1 MTGKAERARTAILKV
16 LAESRTPLGAAR
28 IVEELLAAGI
38 DLSPRTVRLYLLEL
52 DQGGLTE
59 LVSRRAGRSITRAG
73 REELARA
80 DVIAKVGLVSAR
92 VDSLTYQ
99 MTFDA
104 RRAEGSV
111 VANVA
116 LLHPANL
123 DPALAEIRRVFRE
136 QLGIASRVL
145 VARAG
150 QQIGNTV
157 IPEGFVGIGTV
168 CSVTMNG
175 ILLHRC
181 IPVTSRFGG
190 LLELRERRPVRF
202 VELIEYRGS
211 TLDPLEVFIQAG
223 MTRVRDV
230 VRQGSGVICA
240 GFREIPAAAV
250 EDVEQLSRDLRLRG
264 IGGIVA
270 IGRPNQPLFG
280 IPVADGHA
288 GLVVVGGLN
297 PIAAVREA
305 GYSVRIRSL
314 AGLEDFARFHRAD
327 GTPHT

>member
-1 MTGKAERARTAILKV
+1 MGLKAERTQSAILKV
-16 LAESRTPLGAAR
+16 LSEAQTPLGAER
-28 IVEELLAAGI
+28 IVEALLAAGI
-38 DLSPRTVRLYLLEL
+38 DFSPRTVRLHLLDL
-52 DQGGLTE
+52 DRRGLTR
-59 LVSRRAGRSITRAG
+59 LVNRRAGRSITKAG
-73 REELARA
+73 REETGRA
-80 DVIAKVGLVSAR
+80 DVITKVGMVSAR
-92 VDSLTYQ
+92 VDTFTYQ

-104 RRAEGSV
+104 RRGEGTV
-111 VANVA
+111 VVNTA

-123 DPALAEIRRVFRE
+123 GPALAEIRRVLRE
-136 QLGIASRVL
+136 QLGIANRVM

-150 QQIGNTV
+150 EQIGGV
-157 IPEGFVGIGTV
+157 VVPENYVGIGTV

-175 ILLHRC
+175 ILLHRG

-190 LLELRERRPVRF
+190 LLEIRDRRPLRF

-230 VRQGSGVICA
+230 LRLGSGVICA
-240 GFREIPAAAV
+240 GFREIPAPAV
-250 EDVEQLSRDLRLRG
+250 DDVQALVRQLRPLG
-264 IGGIVA
+264 IGGILA

-305 GYSVRIRSL
+305 GYTVRIRSL
-314 AGLEDFARFHRAD
+314 AGLEDFSRLRPIDAARAV
-327 GTPHT
+327 

>member
-1 MTGKAERARTAILKV
+1 MFGKAERARSAILRV
-16 LAESRTPLGAAR
+16 LAESAGPLGAER
-28 IVEELLAAGI
+28 IVASLLAAGV
-38 DLSPRTVRLYLLEL
+38 DLSPRTVRLHLLEL
-52 DQGGLTE
+52 DRKGLTR
-59 LVSRRAGRSITRAG
+59 LVNRRAGRTITREG
-73 REELARA
+73 REETGRA
-80 DVIAKVGLVSAR
+80 DVITKVGVVSAR
-92 VDSLTYQ
+92 VDALTYR

-104 RRAEGSV
+104 RRGAGTV
-111 VANVA
+111 VVNAA

-123 DPALAEIRRVFRE
+123 EPALAETRRVLRE
-136 QLGIASRVL
+136 QLGIANRVV

-150 QQIGNTV
+150 EQIGGV
-157 IPEGFVGIGTV
+157 AVPPGFVGIGTL

-175 ILLHRC
+175 ILLHRG

-190 LLELRERRPVRF
+190 LLEVRDRRPLRF

-211 TLDPLEVFIQAG
+211 SLDPLEVFIQAG

-240 GFREIPAAAV
+240 GFREIPAPAA
-250 EDVEQLSRDLRLRG
+250 EDAQALVRELRPLG

-270 IGRPNQPLFG
+270 VGRPNQPLFG

-305 GYSVRIRSL
+305 GYAVRIRSL
-314 AGLEDFARFHRAD
+314 AGLEDFARLQPVEAAGR
-327 GTPHT
+327 